1 MDTDQKSLGPE
12 PSEFKPDEVRVYK
25 TIDDGEMTAHIFFP
39 KDRREPVKRPGLAFF
54 HPGGW
59 SMGMPEWGYD
69 LCHHYANLGMVAISF
84 QYRLCS
90 PAGYTPI
97 DAISDAKS
105 AIRWTRE
112 QADELG
118 IDSEQVIVGAI
129 SAGAHLAACA
139 AMIPGYNDPN
149 DSLDISPVPNAL
161 VLQSACL
168 NPTIV
173 SEFFELLQG
182 RDSPENCSPYHH
194 IKAGLPPLC
203 LIHGTADDIISFG
216 SIEEFARKT
225 REAGNRCDL
234 HPFEGTDHFFTQNVK
249 RGSVFEV
256 MDKFLSSLGYA
267 G

>member
-1 MDTDQKSLGPE
+1 MNTDQIPQGPK
-12 PSEFKPDEVRVYK
+12 PSEFSPDERRIYK
-25 TIDDGEMTAHIFFP
+25 TIDDSEMTAHIFFP
-39 KDRREPVKRPGLAFF
+39 KDRGKPGRRPGFVFF

-69 LCHHYANLGMVAISF
+69 LCQHYANLEMVAISF
-84 QYRLCS
+84 QYRLSS
-90 PAGYTPI
+90 PAGHTPI

-112 QADELG
+112 QADNLNMDPG
-118 IDSEQVIVGAI
+118 QVVAGAI

-139 AMIPGYNDPN
+139 AMIPGYNDPSDN
-149 DSLDISPVPNAL
+149 PNISPVPNAL

-173 SEFFELLQG
+173 NEFSDLLQS
-182 RDSPENCSPYHH
+182 RDRPENCSPVHH
-194 IKAGLPPLC
+194 IKPGLPPMC
-203 LIHGTADDIISFG
+203 LIHGTADNIVSFD
-216 SIEEFARKT
+216 SIKEFTRKT

-234 HPFEGTDHFFTQNVK
+234 YPFKGTDHFFTQNVK
-249 RGSVFEV
+249 SDSVLELI
-256 MDKFLSSLGYA
+256 DKFLASLGYI